1 MADMQIWRNN
11 PDLNENEINKL
22 NKDGLA
28 VFQDLEELCKQPFS
42 TIPKAYYMYLKYAG
56 LTVQKPQ
63 DAGLFMLRVKIPGG
77 ILTSRQAEYLSW
89 LGETYGRGILDLT
102 TRQSVQCHWVPFHAL
117 PLIFAKLK
125 EGSLTTSEA
134 EGDTPRNIVGNPMV
148 NLDTDELFAVG
159 SLIQEVNDYLQDNRD
174 YSNLPRKFKISI
186 SSDIW
191 NSGNAQIQDLAF
203 TPASIIKDGQ
213 RILGFH
219 VSVGGGLGAVPAL
232 GKQLNIFIEPVKV
245 LDVVKG
251 VLTVYRDYG
260 CRTGRKK
267 ARLKFLI
274 SDWGIDYF
282 EKKLLEQTG
291 PLKKAGQSEIRGWKF
306 GIAPGLTKQRQ
317 KGFYTVGIRVLTGRL
332 PAADLKAF
340 AELAREYGRGELRID
355 NSQNLL
361 IPFIPEAIIPVLI
374 KHPLIQK
381 YGILGSGF
389 ADYGMCCTGSEFCNM
404 ALANTKDLARE
415 LFLYLDETVSLDV
428 PVRIA
433 VNGCPNNCGHRSI
446 ADIALSGT
454 RITDKE
460 KGKEA
465 VEGYM
470 IFVGGSL
477 ENDGEYAC
485 ALKGK
490 VHRSEIKKVM
500 KDLLI
505 FVQKSKQ
512 EGESFYQFYRRA
524 GLEAFQQEMNKSLL
538 GED

>member
-1 MADMQIWRNN
+1 MENKQIWRNN

-22 NKDGLA
+22 HKDGLA
-28 VFQDLEELCKQPFS
+28 VFKDLEELCKQPFS
-42 TIPKAYYMYLKYAG
+42 SIPKSYYMYLKYAG

-63 DAGLFMLRVKIPGG
+63 EAGQFMLRVKIPGG
-77 ILTSRQAEYLSW
+77 LLTSRQAECLSW

-117 PLIFAKLK
+117 PVIFEKLK
-125 EGSLTTSEA
+125 ADCLTTSEA
-134 EGDTPRNIVGNPMV
+134 EGDTPRNIVGNPMM
-148 NLDTDELFAVG
+148 DIDPDEMFAVG
-159 SLIQEVNDYLQDNRD
+159 SLIQEVNNYLQDNRD

-191 NSGNAQIQDLAF
+191 NSGNAQIQDLSF
-203 TPASIIKDGQ
+203 TPASISKDGQ

-219 VSVGGGLGAVPAL
+219 VHVGGGLGAVPAL
-232 GKQLNIFIEPVKV
+232 AKQLNIFIEPGQI

-251 VLTVYRDYG
+251 VLTVYQDYG
-260 CRTGRKK
+260 YRAGRTH

-274 SDWGIDYF
+274 NDWGIDYF

-291 PLKKAGQSEIRGWKF
+291 PLGKAGQSEVRGWKF
-306 GIAPGLTKQRQ
+306 GIVPGFTKQRQ
-317 KGFYTVGIRVLTGRL
+317 KGFYTAGIRILTGRM
-332 PAADLKAF
+332 PAADLKEF
-340 AELAREYGRGELRID
+340 ARLAREYGRGELRID

-361 IPFIPEAIIPVLI
+361 IPFIPEAMIPTL
-374 KHPLIQK
+374 KNHPLIQR

-389 ADYGMCCTGSEFCNM
+389 ADYGMCCTGNEFCNM
-404 ALANTKDLARE
+404 AMANTKDLARE

-454 RITDKE
+454 RIANKYKDK
-460 KGKEA
+460 A
-465 VEGYM
+465 PDEGYM

-477 ENDGEYAC
+477 EHDGQYAC
-485 ALKGK
+485 ALQGK
-490 VHRSEIKKVM
+490 VPGSDIKKVM
-500 KDLLI
+500 KALLV
-505 FVQKSKQ
+505 FVKKGKQ

-524 GLEAFQQEMNKSLL
+524 GLEAFQQELNKLL
-538 GED
+538 